1 MCMNM
6 NILITESQH
15 KMILNESIGQELVN
29 IIKKYDDLGKSIT
42 SQIKQILGSDKFGL
56 LTFSASVGGFV
67 GPVQDFL
74 ENRFPTMNDVEIS
87 LLLTGVISTFF
98 YNSPTLLRKIKKL
111 IVEHN
116 LENEFKETISK
127 TKELKNVFFDFMESL
142 NITLFKVSN
151 ILGFTFLIP
160 LLPMIHE
167 LSNSAIT
174 SQDINKIV
182 KIIISYGVITIS
194 SVTLKEILT
203 KLIKRFRS

>member
-116 LENEFKETISK
+116 LENERIKK
-127 TKELKNVFFDFMESL
+127 C
-142 NITLFKVSN
+142 
-151 ILGFTFLIP
+151 FL
-160 LLPMIHE
+160 
-167 LSNSAIT
+167 
-174 SQDINKIV
+174 
-182 KIIISYGVITIS
+182 
-194 SVTLKEILT
+194 
-203 KLIKRFRS
+203 